1 MPNGEFHLSE
11 ARISEAMFARPERV
25 SLAAASMTAAP
36 RFVEVGGKGIE
47 VNITR
52 NGGVVPSVVL
62 NNNVIADIIGSI
74 TVRPRLKVLRQS
86 VEAGRAIER
95 GATVDLVLSEVS
107 NLPGR
112 IIDGIHPGLAELN
125 MGELFTRFVD
135 PNPDVTRILRT
146 KTDPTALTTTERQT
160 VAAALTDGG
169 VTVDAADANEF
180 GAAFAGLQAAN
191 LFGG

>member
-11 ARISEAMFARPERV
+11 RLSESVFTRPERV
-25 SLAAASMTAAP
+25 SLAAASMAAAP
-36 RFVEVGGKGIE
+36 VFVEVGGKGIE

-52 NGGVVPSVVL
+52 NGGVVPSVAL
-62 NNNVIADIIGSI
+62 DHNVIADLIGSI

-95 GATVDLVLSEVS
+95 GATVDLVLSES
-107 NLPGR
+107 AGLPGR

-125 MGELFTRFVD
+125 MGEMFTRFVD

-146 KTDPTALTTTERQT
+146 KADPTALTTAERQT
-160 VAAALTDGG
+160 VAAALTQGG
-169 VTVDAADANEF
+169 VTVDAADPNEF